1 MTDDH
6 ALRAA
11 AFAAL
16 SRLTAGTGG
25 VVTRDQMTSGFDF
38 AGERIA
44 FAVERM
50 GIWRPRQIGPTGA
63 ALSVTTSAI
72 RKGVAPKYDDQIG
85 SDDGWFE
92 YRYQGTDPKA
102 WTNVDA

>member
-50 GIWRPRQIGPTGA
+50 
-63 ALSVTTSAI
+63 
-72 RKGVAPKYDDQIG
+72 APGEAVPNQPHGFQKSG
-85 SDDGWFE
+85 
-92 YRYQGTDPKA
+92 
-102 WTNVDA
+102 